1 MFTKE
6 FLEVFTQIIKSW
18 QVIAVAVVIFLYLK
32 IVSYVSRRYHPLK
45 QPKTKVKKEKPAPAP
60 APPPDAAPEESADDS
75 GGNDELGIEED

>member
-1 MFTKE
+1 MFTKD
-6 FLEVFTQIIKSW
+6 FIEVFTQIIKSW

-32 IVSYVSRRYHPLK
+32 IVSYVSRSYHPLK

-60 APPPDAAPEESADDS
+60 AATPEESADDS